1 MSTEPAETRDDA
13 DPTAAALE
21 AIRRRR
27 SQVRQ
32 QELDRAMDA
41 LDLTPRQALV
51 VSALSHRLVGQLTA
65 PPPAARTDRGVD
77 TRRDGAGTVP
87 DGVSRLTPAWCTA
100 SKR

>member
-65 PPPAARTDRGVD
+65 PPLRQLEQTEESTLGE
-77 TRRDGAGTVP
+77 
-87 DGVSRLTPAWCTA
+87 TA
-100 SKR
+100 LALFQTE

>member
-1 MSTEPAETRDDA
+1 MSTELAETRDDG

-27 SQVRQ
+27 SRVRR

-51 VSALSHRLVGQLTA
+51 VSALSHRLVRQLTA
-65 PPPAARTDRGVD
+65 TPV
-77 TRRDGAGTVP
+77 RRLEQTEESALGE
-87 DGVSRLTPAWCTA
+87 TA
-100 SKR
+100 LSLLQTK

>member
-1 MSTEPAETRDDA
+1 MSTELAETGDDA

-27 SQVRQ
+27 SRIRQ

-65 PPPAARTDRGVD
+65 PPLRQLEQTEESTLGE
-77 TRRDGAGTVP
+77 
-87 DGVSRLTPAWCTA
+87 TA
-100 SKR
+100 LALFQTE